1 MGSLDYCVKEVVGSE
16 NTLASGCAI
25 GYNRF
30 YPIPKTIMQMAS
42 KCEVCSTMGKK
53 KQIAALTVRSG
64 LAGKKVIALLQEELK
79 ISNRQIRKV
88 ISTKGLFLN
97 GRPIHSE
104 SKVKAGDRLIVKLPV
119 NEEVKVEPVPMDL
132 AVIYEDDWLLAVNKR
147 TGLNVH
153 KTRPGEPP
161 ALVNGVASYFMEQK
175 SMITPRPVHRIDRDT
190 SGVVL
195 FAKSAGIQKELS
207 HKWGTEQVKKKYWAL
222 VEGELRKEDVINT
235 PLDGKSAYTSFSP
248 LKTHN
253 GYTELSV
260 EIRTGRTHQIRK
272 HLKLIGHPVL
282 GDGLY
287 HAYSKITVGR
297 LALHAWILELVHP
310 RTGNRLVL
318 EAPIPWAEF
327 TLPDNK

>member
-1 MGSLDYCVKEVVGSE
+1 
-16 NTLASGCAI
+16 
-25 GYNRF
+25 
-30 YPIPKTIMQMAS
+30 
-42 KCEVCSTMGKK
+42 MGKK
-53 KQIAALTVRSG
+53 KQIAALIVHPG

-97 GRPIHSE
+97 GHPIHSE

-119 NEEVKVEPVPMDL
+119 NEEVKVEPVSMDL
-132 AVIYEDDWLLAVNKR
+132 TILYEDDWLLAVNKR

-153 KTRPGEPP
+153 NTRPEEPP
-161 ALVNGVASYFMEQK
+161 ALVNGVAYYFLEQK
-175 SMITPRPVHRIDRDT
+175 KMIAPRPVHRLDRDT

-195 FAKSAGIQKELS
+195 FAKSAEIQKELS
-207 HKWGTEQVKKKYWAL
+207 QQWGTEKVKKKYWAL
-222 VEGELRKEDVINT
+222 VEGEVRKGEVISI
-235 PLDGKSAYTSFSP
+235 PLDGKEAYTAFLP

-260 EIRTGRTHQIRK
+260 KIRTGRTHQIRK

-282 GDGLY
+282 GDRLY
-287 HAYSKITVGR
+287 HPSSKITVGR

-310 RTGNRLVL
+310 RTRDKLVL

-327 TLPDNK
+327 TLPGKE